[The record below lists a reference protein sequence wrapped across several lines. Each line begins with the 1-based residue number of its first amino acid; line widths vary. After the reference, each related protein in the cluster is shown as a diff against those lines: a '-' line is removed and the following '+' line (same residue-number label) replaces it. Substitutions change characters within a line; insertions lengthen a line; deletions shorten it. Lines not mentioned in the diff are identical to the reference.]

1 MALLAWFDALTFQ
14 AQLLLVAVVCD
25 PVGFAGGYL
34 LAPEFGVEPILG
46 GVYGLV
52 AASVP
57 LSLLVM
63 REAGKR

>member
-1 MALLAWFDALTFQ
+1 MALLAWFDALSFQ
-14 AQLLLVAVVCD
+14 ARLLLVAVVCD

-57 LSLLVM
+57 LSLLVL
-63 REAGKR
+63 RESMAG

>member
-1 MALLAWFDALTFQ
+1 MALLAWFDALSLQ
-14 AQLLLVAVVCD
+14 AQLILVAVVCD
-25 PVGFAGGYL
+25 PTGFAAGYL

-57 LSLLVM
+57 LSLLVL
-63 REAGKR
+63 RESMAG

>member
-1 MALLAWFDALTFQ
+1 MALLPWFDALSFQ
-14 AQLLLVAVVCD
+14 AQLILVAVICD
-25 PVGFAGGYL
+25 PIGFAAGYL

-63 REAGKR
+63 REANR